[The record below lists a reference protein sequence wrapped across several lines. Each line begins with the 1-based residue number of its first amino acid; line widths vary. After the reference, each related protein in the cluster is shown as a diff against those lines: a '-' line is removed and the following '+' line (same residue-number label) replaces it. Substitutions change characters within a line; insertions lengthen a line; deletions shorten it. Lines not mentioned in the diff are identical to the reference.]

1 MTLTLI
7 DIDLFPAKIYLEYIL
22 HQKPPSSWCCE
33 TADITAEPSITFQ
46 YLKQQREVIS
56 CLRFLLRRC
65 SCPGVLADQ
74 GMGGWSCNQFCLRG
88 LCATLCRAWRAM
100 VSSVCSRPPARSHA
114 TLCDQ
119 TSSSAPIFRLS
130 NWCFVP
136 STIFVHFLSDFYTP
150 AMLKHSKVIFYS
162 EVSP

>member
-56 CLRFLLRRC
+56 ACAFCFGVAAVQVCWRIKGWGAGAVTSSACAACALLSAAPGEPWLAQSAAARPRAHMQHCVTKPPPLRLF
-65 SCPGVLADQ
+65 SDFPTGVLCLQ
-74 GMGGWSCNQFCLRG
+74 RFSCISCQ
-88 LCATLCRAWRAM
+88 
-100 VSSVCSRPPARSHA
+100 
-114 TLCDQ
+114 
-119 TSSSAPIFRLS
+119 IF
-130 NWCFVP
+130 
-136 STIFVHFLSDFYTP
+136 TP
-150 AMLKHSKVIFYS
+150 QQC
-162 EVSP
+162 

>member
-33 TADITAEPSITFQ
+33 TADITAEAINHISI
-46 YLKQQREVIS
+46 LEAAERSNKR
-56 CLRFLLRRC
+56 LRFLLLRC

-88 LCATLCRAWRAM
+88 LCATLCQPGSPWLAQSAAA
-100 VSSVCSRPPARSHA
+100 RPPAHMQHCV
-114 TLCDQ
+114 TKPPPL
-119 TSSSAPIFRLS
+119 RL
-130 NWCFVP
+130 F
-136 STIFVHFLSDFYTP
+136 SDFPTGVLCLQRFSCISCQIFTP
-150 AMLKHSKVIFYS
+150 QQC
-162 EVSP
+162 

>member
-56 CLRFLLRRC
+56 ACAFCFCVAAVQVCWRIKGWGAGAVTSSACAACALL
-65 SCPGVLADQ
+65 SAAPGEPWLAQ
-74 GMGGWSCNQFCLRG
+74 S
-88 LCATLCRAWRAM
+88 AAA
-100 VSSVCSRPPARSHA
+100 RPPAHMQHCV
-114 TLCDQ
+114 TKPPPL
-119 TSSSAPIFRLS
+119 RL
-130 NWCFVP
+130 F
-136 STIFVHFLSDFYTP
+136 SDFPTGVLCLQRFSCISCQIFTP
-150 AMLKHSKVIFYS
+150 QQC
-162 EVSP
+162 